1 MTYNAG
7 KLYLVYN
14 TSDIK
19 VVNAQTGAD
28 LGNLDKTGIEGG
40 TLTLCDVK
48 ACDGKIVACNL
59 ATTGEFRVYVW
70 DDDNSAPRV
79 LLSTT
84 NFGGAT
90 RIGDYIGFYGTWSS
104 GKISFG
110 HYASDATRIVS
121 YAITNGKC
129 ATTPTVVNATT
140 DGSTILNT
148 GGSTRVKFPVV
159 TP

>member
-14 TSDIK
+14 HSDIK

-121 YAITNGKC
+121 YAITDGKC
-129 ATTPTVVNATT
+129 STTPTVVNAE
-140 DGSTILNT
+140 SN
-148 GGSTRVKFPVV
+148 RYA
-159 TP
+159 